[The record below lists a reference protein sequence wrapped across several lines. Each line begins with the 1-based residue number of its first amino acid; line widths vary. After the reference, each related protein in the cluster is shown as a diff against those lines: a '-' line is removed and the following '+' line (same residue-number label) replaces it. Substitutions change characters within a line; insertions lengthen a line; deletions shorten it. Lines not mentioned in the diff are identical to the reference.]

1 MTKEEKSQVIGDLA
15 ETLSNNAVVYLA
27 DIEALDAEQTS
38 KLRRLSFNRGV
49 ELKVVKNKL
58 LQKAME
64 QVSDKNF
71 EDMYPVLKG
80 NTSLLL
86 SEVGNDPAKLIKEF
100 RKNSDKPILKAAY
113 VEESV
118 YVGDDMLDTLVAL
131 KSKDELVAEVIALLQ
146 SPAKKVI
153 SQLQSGNDKLAGI
166 VKTLSEKES

>member
-1 MTKEEKSQVIGDLA
+1 MTKEEKSQVIGDLT

-27 DIEALDAEQTS
+27 DIGALDAEQTS

-64 QVSDKNF
+64 QVSHKNF

-118 YVGDDMLDTLVAL
+118 YVGDEMLDTLVAL

>member
-1 MTKEEKSQVIGDLA
+1 MTREEKSQVIGELA
-15 ETLSNNAVVYLA
+15 ETLSNNAVIYLA
-27 DIEALDAEQTS
+27 DIEALDAEETS
-38 KLRRLSFNRGV
+38 KLRRLCFNRSI

-71 EDMYPVLKG
+71 DDMYPVLKG

-86 SEVGNDPAKLIKEF
+86 SEVGNVPAKLIKEF
-100 RKNSDKPILKAAY
+100 RKNSDKPVLKAAY

-118 YVGDDMLDTLVAL
+118 YVGDEMLDALVNL
-131 KSKDELVAEVIALLQ
+131 KSKDELVADVIALLQ

>member
-1 MTKEEKSQVIGDLA
+1 MTREEKSQVIGDLA
-15 ETLSNNAVVYLA
+15 ETLSNNAVIYLA
-27 DIEALDAEQTS
+27 DIEALDAEETS
-38 KLRRLSFNRGV
+38 KLRRLCFNREV

-64 QVSDKNF
+64 QVSEKNF

-86 SEVGNDPAKLIKEF
+86 SEVGNVPAKLIKEF

-118 YVGDDMLDTLVAL
+118 YVGDEMLDALVSL
-131 KSKDELVAEVIALLQ
+131 KSKDELIADVIALLQ
-146 SPAKKVI
+146 SPAKTVI